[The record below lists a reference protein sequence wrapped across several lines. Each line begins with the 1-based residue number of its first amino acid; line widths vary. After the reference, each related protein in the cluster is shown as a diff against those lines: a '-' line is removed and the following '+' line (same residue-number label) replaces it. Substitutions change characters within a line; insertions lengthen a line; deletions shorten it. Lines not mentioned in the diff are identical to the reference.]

1 MTRSRCRSDDR
12 GAIMV
17 IALFLAI
24 FAVAILYTLIGT
36 AETVLFR
43 ERLQDSADSAALS
56 SAVMHARSMNLLVL
70 INLLMAALLAVLVTI
85 KLIESIAII
94 GAIVAAALAWFTGGA
109 TLSAIPPLQSVQ
121 SKMHDAYE
129 ELKDPI
135 YEALE
140 GLHSV
145 GEAVKGAAPAAAFTM
160 AAADIEEYGKPTV
173 KVGVVVGTRMTLPVE
188 DGSFDELCG
197 EAGELPLALARAGL
211 EEAGIP
217 ALPDLMRVLESPM
230 NSLTSEFSDWFCGE
244 SDGGSSKSPPGHKQ
258 RVTRSYPR
266 MKTKAS
272 EACEA
277 GEGLEGLDGP
287 IKDVTSPDC
296 EESQREED
304 AGKPDENTGECSKG
318 KDCSLK
324 GPYEARVAQARR
336 ECAPTLSPPPFEYWY
351 QERQGHVVYEWTG
364 QFWKRGEPR
373 YDAPVRRGDSKNGV
387 RQPPCGPP
395 DVSPA
400 IEGYRMTVHPGD
412 DVEDVIPVCSTET
425 PPELPAVAPARGTTE
440 PRDFREV
447 THILGCKRAREEA
460 MPIDAGEPADNSGNS
475 KSPKLVEST
484 AALGDENFQI
494 RALMQGDQQ
503 ALDAARIVRVA
514 LWDKPEPEHPLE
526 KMKQFAGFSV
536 AQAEYFYDGQPNGR
550 DAWMWNMNWRARLR
564 RFRLPAGDL
573 SEIRETCAHVIEP
586 GVCDTVFDLGAGDR
600 PRFTH

>member
-1 MTRSRCRSDDR
+1 MMPSRGRSDDR

-17 IALFLAI
+17 IALFLAV
-24 FAVAILYTLIGT
+24 FAVAILYSLIGT

-43 ERLQDSADSAALS
+43 ERLQDAADSAALS

-109 TLSAIPPLQSVQ
+109 SLSAIPPLQQVQ
-121 SKMHDAYE
+121 SRMHDAYDE
-129 ELKDPI
+129 VKDPI

-145 GEAVKGAAPAAAFTM
+145 GEAVKGAAPLAAFTV
-160 AAADIEEYGKPTV
+160 AAADIEEHGKPTV
-173 KVGVVVGTRMTLPVE
+173 KNGVVVGTRMDLPVE

-197 EAGELPLALARAGL
+197 QAGQLPAALAKAGL

-217 ALPDLMRVLESPM
+217 LLPTLMGELEGPM
-230 NSLTSEFSDWFCGE
+230 NSLASEFSDWFCGE
-244 SDGGSSKSPPGHKQ
+244 SDGGSSESQPGHKQ

-266 MKTKAS
+266 MKTPAS
-272 EACEA
+272 DDCDA
-277 GEGLEGLDGP
+277 GKGLQGTDGP
-287 IKDVTSPDC
+287 ISDVTSPAC
-296 EESQREED
+296 EKSKREED
-304 AGKPDENTGECSKG
+304 AGKPDDQTGGCSKS
-318 KDCSLK
+318 KDCSLQ
-324 GPYEARVAQARR
+324 GPYETRVAQARR
-336 ECAPTLSPPPFEYWY
+336 ECAPTLSPAPFEYWY

-373 YDAPVRRGDSKNGV
+373 YDVAVRRGDSKNGV

-395 DVSPA
+395 EVSPA

-412 DVEDVIPVCSTET
+412 DVEEVIPVCSTEK
-425 PPELPAVAPARGTTE
+425 PPELPVVAPARGTVE

-447 THILGCKRAREEA
+447 THILGCKREMEEA
-460 MPIDAGEPADNSGNS
+460 MPIDAGEPADNSDND
-475 KSPKLVEST
+475 KAPKVVEGT
-484 AALGDENFQI
+484 AELGDENFQI

-503 ALDAARIVRVA
+503 ALDATRIVRLA

-526 KMKQFAGFSV
+526 KMKRFGGFSV
-536 AQAEYFYDGQPNGR
+536 AQAEYFYDGGPNER

-564 RFRLPAGDL
+564 RFRLPEGDL
-573 SEIRETCAHVIEP
+573 SEIHQACANVIES
-586 GVCDTVFDLGAGDR
+586 GICDTVFDLGASEQ